1 MKMSREQRVGDDDV
15 EFIFLGKR
23 RWWKCQENRVL
34 VMMLSINSW
43 TKDVDENVKR
53 TEKLCGRLDFI
64 ATVGFGNCD
73 QATWVL
79 SKTAMLSF
87 LTNCL
92 NPSHT
97 FSVWAEYNLAQPY
110 LIAVNRWKTNAVTDF
125 VILHH
130 SQKQTHLILIRSSQ
144 LKVKSPFEMGKT
156 HKCQFLGGA
165 LSCLAHI
172 KSLKILVPNN
182 PSIISW
188 NHNPSK

>member
-1 MKMSREQRVGDDDV
+1 
-15 EFIFLGKR
+15 
-23 RWWKCQENRVL
+23 
-34 VMMLSINSW
+34 MMLSINSSW
-43 TKDVDENVKR
+43 AKDVDENVKR

-110 LIAVNRWKTNAVTDF
+110 LIAVNRWKTSAVTDCCYPTLPSKADLPHCNTQF
-125 VILHH
+125 PIKSEVTILNR
-130 SQKQTHLILIRSSQ
+130 QNAQMPVFGVGPVLCC
-144 LKVKSPFEMGKT
+144 T
-156 HKCQFLGGA
+156 HKKPKNSQQSFNYFLP
-165 LSCLAHI
+165 LEVI
-172 KSLKILVPNN
+172 ILQSMEEVGDTVVLYE
-182 PSIISW
+182 W
-188 NHNPSK
+188 